1 MKNLYDIY
9 NECDGGG
16 ATPGNTM
23 GAGNP
28 MAPTDGSVG
37 SGDIPGALGT
47 VPAGPNPEEKRK
59 KKKRLR
65 DLLSESL
72 FPSGQ
77 MTESLFSTSAKSGG
91 QMGTDIRRMF
101 HIYDHKDWQGRLVI
115 VKTTALVA
123 VLIIKPLQNKITI
136 PAKDVNDFIKLLS
149 HNISC
154 FYIYICQ
161 GSDCHTGDIE
171 INFKKRL
178 DVGYDENI
186 AFVSEQSGYK
196 KLILSGAGVEGNRI
210 RFFGRSSIMAKP
222 LSIDDIYGPEEPIID
237 QISKHINEREWIW
250 NVLYTP
256 VIKCSIY
263 AADTV
268 ALYRTDDNLR
278 IIVDACHGGSVRIN
292 DFYTTYTHAGMF
304 RLLAPISDDQ
314 FMERGYYDKPRD
326 YQEHNINI
334 DCLVDSLYRCGLD
347 LRGNDFIED
356 LRDESE
362 TSIYQEGVTIQFK
375 NGRTC
380 DVYFGADGLYIWK
393 ENSRM
398 LYKKVQF

>member
-9 NECDGGG
+9 NECDGGAAVPGG
-16 ATPGNTM
+16 ATAGNTM

-47 VPAGPNPEEKRK
+47 VPALPNPEEKKRK
-59 KKKRLR
+59 KARKLR

-72 FPSGQ
+72 F
-77 MTESLFSTSAKSGG
+77 TTSAKSGSQIG
-91 QMGTDIRRMF
+91 SDMKKMF

-136 PAKDVNDFIKLLS
+136 PTEDVNDFIKLLS

-161 GSDCHTGDIE
+161 GSDCHKGDIE

-210 RFFGRSSIMAKP
+210 WFFGRLSTMVKP

-237 QISKHINEREWIW
+237 QISKHINEGEWIG

-268 ALYRTDDNLR
+268 ALYRKDYNLR

-292 DFYTTYTHAGMF
+292 DFYTTYAHAGMF

-314 FMERGYYDKPRD
+314 FMEKGYYDNPKD

-334 DCLVDSLYRCGLD
+334 DCFVDSLYRCGLD
-347 LRGNDFIED
+347 LRSNDFIED
-356 LRDESE
+356 LRDEPE
-362 TSIYQEGVTIQFK
+362 TSVYQEEVLIQFK
-375 NGRTC
+375 NGKTYE
-380 DVYFGADGLYIWK
+380 VYFGTGGLYMLK
-393 ENSRM
+393 EKTRI
-398 LYKKVQF
+398 LYKQVKFSI

>member
-1 MKNLYDIY
+1 
-9 NECDGGG
+9 
-16 ATPGNTM
+16 
-23 GAGNP
+23 
-28 MAPTDGSVG
+28 
-37 SGDIPGALGT
+37 
-47 VPAGPNPEEKRK
+47 
-59 KKKRLR
+59 
-65 DLLSESL
+65 
-72 FPSGQ
+72 
-77 MTESLFSTSAKSGG
+77 
-91 QMGTDIRRMF
+91 MF

-136 PAKDVNDFIKLLS
+136 PTEDVNDFIKLLS

-161 GSDCHTGDIE
+161 GSDCHKGDIE

-210 RFFGRSSIMAKP
+210 RFFGRSSIMVKP

-237 QISKHINEREWIW
+237 QISKHINGAEWVG
-250 NVLYTP
+250 NALYTP
-256 VIKCSIY
+256 VVKCSIY
-263 AADTV
+263 A
-268 ALYRTDDNLR
+268 DDDLC

-314 FMERGYYDKPRD
+314 FMEKGYYDNPKD
-326 YQEHNINI
+326 YLGSDIMKTKI
-334 DCLVDSLYRCGLD
+334 DTKVNGM
-347 LRGNDFIED
+347 GNMSVGI
-356 LRDESE
+356 
-362 TSIYQEGVTIQFK
+362 I
-375 NGRTC
+375 
-380 DVYFGADGLYIWK
+380 
-393 ENSRM
+393 
-398 LYKKVQF
+398 VQ